1 MYEKTILL
9 SGGISGENSFL
20 PPMSWARHSALSWRY
35 ESFTSTL
42 SPAEAR
48 SWLVRV
54 KRSCSSPGLKAEMSQ
69 AKAGLSVTASR
80 TQAAAIE
87 APAIRNLRT
96 GREADD
102 VIEPNMFGDVSPTS
116 P

>member
-1 MYEKTILL
+1 
-9 SGGISGENSFL
+9 
-20 PPMSWARHSALSWRY
+20 MSWARHSALVWRY

-54 KRSCSSPGLKAEMSQ
+54 KRSCSSPGLKEEMPQ
-69 AKAGLSVTASR
+69 AKAGLTVMASSA
-80 TQAAAIE
+80 QAAAIE
-87 APAIRNLRT
+87 TPAIRNLRS
-96 GREADD
+96 GREADE
-102 VIEPNMFGDVSPTS
+102 VIEPSMFGDLIPTS

>member
-1 MYEKTILL
+1 
-9 SGGISGENSFL
+9 
-20 PPMSWARHSALSWRY
+20 MSWARHSALSWRY

-54 KRSCSSPGLKAEMSQ
+54 KRSCSSPGLKEEMPQ
-69 AKAGLSVTASR
+69 AKAGLTVMASSA
-80 TQAAAIE
+80 QAAAIE
-87 APAIRNLRT
+87 TPAIRNLRS
-96 GREADD
+96 GREADE
-102 VIEPNMFGDVSPTS
+102 VIEPSMFGDLIPTS